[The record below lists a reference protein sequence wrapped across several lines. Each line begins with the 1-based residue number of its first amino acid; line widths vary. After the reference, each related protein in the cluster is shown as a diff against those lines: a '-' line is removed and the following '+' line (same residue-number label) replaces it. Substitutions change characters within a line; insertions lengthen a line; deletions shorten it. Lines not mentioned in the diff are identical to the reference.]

1 MNYKIY
7 HILFIIL
14 LFVACNAKQK
24 ESSLDNSKFSKS
36 NLEKTRKEIKSF
48 FLYSDQSPIAK
59 LENKDKF
66 LFDFYS
72 ANSNLF
78 VKAKLIEFP
87 KKDTVTILTSKEN
100 KSRKYLKYGYFEFRI
115 NDKTYK
121 LTSYLIPEHQESL
134 FLPFLDETNG
144 NGTYEAGRYLDIEF
158 RKDNNYYIDFNL
170 AYSPYCAYNKKYSC
184 PLVPKENF
192 LKTKIEAGEKLH
204 SFAKE

>member
-1 MNYKIY
+1 M
-7 HILFIIL
+7 
-14 LFVACNAKQK
+14 
-24 ESSLDNSKFSKS
+24 
-36 NLEKTRKEIKSF
+36 
-48 FLYSDQSPIAK
+48 
-59 LENKDKF
+59 
-66 LFDFYS
+66 
-72 ANSNLF
+72 
-78 VKAKLIEFP
+78 
-87 KKDTVTILTSKEN
+87 
-100 KSRKYLKYGYFEFRI
+100 KYGYFEFRI

-121 LTSYLIPEHQESL
+121 LASYLIPEHQESL

-204 SFAKE
+204 SFAK